1 MDKIKIYRLTTIPL
15 TLNLLLKSQLKKL
28 NNYFDLTIISS
39 PGEDLKQVEE
49 REGVRIIP
57 LKMEREI
64 NLLRDI
70 ISLLNLIY
78 IFFNGRPDIVHSN
91 TPKSSLL
98 SMLSG
103 WLVGVKNRVYTVGG
117 LRFEGAHGL
126 IKFSLIFFEKLTCK
140 LATHVLCESIGVK
153 NKLIKIGVDTRKL
166 ILLNPSNLNGVDTD
180 YFNPE
185 NFNSLELKVKHGYL
199 ENDFIF
205 IFVGRIVKDK
215 GIFELLEA
223 FKLLS
228 FKYNQVK
235 LIIIGPND
243 GIKYD
248 FEKFI
253 ELTNENKSV
262 IYIPYLND
270 IRNYLAISNCMV
282 LPSYR
287 EGFPNVIL
295 ESGSMGKP
303 VIMTNVNGH
312 DEYLNSVSGLLIKIA
327 DKVDLNIKMEE
338 MFLNHEKYDE
348 VKIRSQVISNF
359 SSEKVYISLE
369 NFYKSIFHND

>member
-1 MDKIKIYRLTTIPL
+1 MNKIKIYRLTTIPL
-15 TLNLLLKSQLKKL
+15 TLNLLLKNQLKKL
-28 NNYFDLTIISS
+28 NESFDLTVISS
-39 PGEDLKQVEE
+39 PGEGLKQVEE
-49 REGVRIIP
+49 REGVRVIA
-57 LKMEREI
+57 LKMNREI
-64 NLLRDI
+64 NLLGDI
-70 ISLLNLIY
+70 VSLLNLIY
-78 IFFNGRPDIVHSN
+78 IFFKGRPDIVHSN

-98 SMLSG
+98 SMFSG
-103 WLVGVKNRVYTVGG
+103 WLVGVKYRVYTVGG

-126 IKFSLIFFEKLTCK
+126 TKYILIYFEKLTCK

-153 NKLIKIGVDTRKL
+153 NKLTKIGVDSRKL
-166 ILLNPSNLNGVDTD
+166 ILLNPSNLNGVDTE

-199 ENDFIF
+199 ESDFIF

-228 FKYNQVK
+228 LKFYQVK

-253 ELTNENKSV
+253 ELTKENKSV
-262 IYIPYLND
+262 IYIPYLKD

-312 DEYLNSVSGLLIKIA
+312 DEYLNSFNGLLIKIA
-327 DKVDLNIKMEE
+327 DIIDLNIKMEE
-338 MFLNHEKYDE
+338 MYLNYKKYDE
-348 VKIRSQVISNF
+348 VKIRSQVITNF
-359 SSEKVYISLE
+359 SSEKVYNTLE
-369 NFYKSIFHND
+369 KFYKNIIHND